1 MVLFCGRGRWQT
13 FRAAWLYRGDV
24 SNPPHGAILHRYRAT
39 GDEQISV
46 VNVNRLPGDG
56 HRVSRQTLASPL
68 WSGREVRVARRER
81 LSPTC
86 QDGGGRSIMDTAG
99 REDNSGVTPNTPFT
113 AIQFFPSPLCTA
125 SGPITTHRLPPSP
138 RTPFP
143 AAVALP
149 ANNPPMFKS
158 FGRILLETNRRSIRR
173 D

>member
-1 MVLFCGRGRWQT
+1 MADVPGGMAIQ
-13 FRAAWLYRGDV
+13 GDV
-24 SNPPHGAILHRYRAT
+24 SILHPHGAILHRYRAT

-86 QDGGGRSIMDTAG
+86 QDGGGDPSWIRRAG
-99 REDNSGVTPNTPFT
+99 RTTLASRRTPSSP
-113 AIQFFPSPLCTA
+113 QFNFSPPPLCTA